1 MNPRAA
7 PDTPAEGR
15 KMVATIEQALDTI
28 RAGGMVILVDDE
40 DRENE
45 GDIVAAAATITPE
58 QLTIMARQAR
68 GLICLA
74 MAPEMCERLGLE
86 QMVSRNTAPFATAFT
101 ISIDARQGVTTGI
114 SSRDRATTIR
124 KAIDPTSGPADFVT
138 PGSVFPLRA
147 VAGGVLS
154 RTGQTEGSVDL
165 ARLAGLPAAGVIC
178 EVLRDDGTMMRLAEL
193 EEFGRRLD
201 MPVCTVADLVAY
213 RLRTEKLVHEVA
225 TAELPTD
232 FGDFK
237 VRAFASSLDDRTHL
251 ALVLGDVS
259 GDDPVLVRVHRAN
272 FPGDTFQFREGR
284 GRADVEEAL
293 GLISEAGRGV
303 FLYLNREETGADLL
317 ASLERVAHDVDPT
330 HQLDRAVGLESR
342 MTFRDFGIGA
352 QILRELNLTRLRVL
366 TNNPKRFSALAGFG
380 LTAEEFIPLP

>member
-1 MNPRAA
+1 MI
-7 PDTPAEGR
+7 
-15 KMVATIEQALDTI
+15 ATIEQALQTF
-28 RAGGMVILVDDE
+28 REGGMVILVDDE

-45 GDIVAAAATITPE
+45 GDIVAAAATVTPE

-74 MAPEMCERLGLE
+74 MAPDMCDRLGLE
-86 QMVSRNTAPFATAFT
+86 QMVARNTAPFATAFT
-101 ISIDARQGVTTGI
+101 ISIDAREGVTTGI

-124 KAIDPTSGPADFVT
+124 KAVDPTSGPADFVT

-165 ARLAGLPAAGVIC
+165 ARLAGLPPAGVIC

-193 EEFGRRLD
+193 ETFGERLG

-225 TAELPTD
+225 VADLPTD
-232 FGDFK
+232 FGEFQ
-237 VRAFASSLDDRTHL
+237 VRAFASTLDDRTHL

-259 GDDPVLVRVHRAN
+259 GDASVLVRVHRAN

-293 GLISEAGRGV
+293 ALIAQAGRGV

-317 ASLERVAHDVDPT
+317 SSLERVADDVDPAS
-330 HQLDRAVGLESR
+330 QVDRAVGLESR

-366 TNNPKRFSALAGFG
+366 TNNPKRFTALAGFG
-380 LTAEEFIPLP
+380 LTADEFIPLP

>member
-1 MNPRAA
+1 MI
-7 PDTPAEGR
+7 
-15 KMVATIEQALDTI
+15 ATTEQAIETI

-45 GDIVAAAATITPE
+45 GDIVAAASTITPQ
-58 QLTIMARQAR
+58 QLTVMARQAR

-74 MAPEMCERLGLE
+74 MAPDMCDRLGLE
-86 QMVSRNTAPFATAFT
+86 QMVAHNTAPFATAFT
-101 ISIDARQGVTTGI
+101 ISIDAREGVSTGI
-114 SSRDRATTIR
+114 SSKDRATTIR
-124 KAIDPTSGPADFVT
+124 KSVDPASGPADFVT

-147 VAGGVLS
+147 VQGGVLS

-165 ARLAGLPAAGVIC
+165 ARLAGLPPAGVIC
-178 EVLRDDGTMMRLAEL
+178 EVLRDDGTMMRLGEL
-193 EEFGRRLD
+193 QQFGEQLG

-213 RLRTEKLVHEVA
+213 RLRTEKLVQEIA
-225 TAELPTD
+225 TADLPTD
-232 FGDFK
+232 FGEFQ
-237 VRAFASSLDDRTHL
+237 VRAFASTLDDRTHL
-251 ALVLGDVS
+251 ALVLGDLS

-293 GLISEAGRGV
+293 RLISQAGRGV
-303 FLYLNREETGADLL
+303 FLYLNREETGIDLL
-317 ASLERVAHDVDPT
+317 ASLERVADEVEPSNLVD
-330 HQLDRAVGLESR
+330 HAVGLESR

-352 QILRELNLTRLRVL
+352 QILRGLNLTRLRIL

-380 LTAEEFIPLP
+380 LTADEFIPLP

>member
-1 MNPRAA
+1 
-7 PDTPAEGR
+7 
-15 KMVATIEQALDTI
+15 MVATIEQALDTI